1 MRCRLNVAPSFTVD
15 RKNAEDQLE
24 RELSGN
30 ISVIPEKPV
39 DETQNKKSQRKRKK
53 KSYGTDFEE
62 EDDSETEVNDGMY
75 ILTLFPSTPY
85 N

>member
-1 MRCRLNVAPSFTVD
+1 MLSPSFTVD

-39 DETQNKKSQRKRKK
+39 DETQNKKSQRKRKRRIK
-53 KSYGTDFEE
+53 FF
-62 EDDSETEVNDGMY
+62 V
-75 ILTLFPSTPY
+75 
-85 N
+85 